1 MSRSMQWVLL
11 WASASTVACL
21 FALSWLPAAFDGDT
35 YTPIGADSFYHA
47 RRILDTVAD
56 PHAFYEF
63 DTAIHAPEGSLLTWP
78 WAYDRMAAWIV
89 AGAMKLGA
97 AADPMAVLAYLPVA
111 TVPISV
117 GLVIVLGLLSGLPR
131 WAVVAL
137 ASAYAVSPLTRELH
151 AVGRIDHHFVEHFF
165 FLASLCAG
173 MAWLKAPTPARAV
186 LFGAVLGVAPGFH
199 NGLFVLQAFLGG
211 AIVVLWLRGLLELR
225 RTESWFAAALVISSL
240 AILLP
245 SEPFR
250 AFEWAFYYLGWF
262 HLLSAML
269 SAALVCWLA
278 GRAPN
283 RLNIY
288 VLAAVSLT
296 VGFLAWSQIGHG
308 GRFVFANMPALSDVT
323 ESTSLIEILRAGRG
337 AYLTERYTFMIWLLP
352 AIAFGLVFTV
362 LRSRAPDRILLTVTL
377 LGGGF
382 LLLQQLRLHYF
393 GYLILMVPPLLWAA
407 TRKKTLAVATG
418 AAFLA
423 AQVPAALDFGTHP
436 VFAGDRNYAVNRS
449 LILALGKRCAIDPGV
464 VLARFGDGH
473 YLRFHTNCAV
483 IANNMI
489 MTRQHLERIALTETL
504 FDLAPAVLRAAYPW
518 IDYVYLWRQDQ
529 PLNRADSEADDL
541 QASALAR
548 GLLMNSSMPE
558 GFELIGETAFEWPD
572 RERVVFARAFH
583 ISH

>member
-78 WAYDRMAAWIV
+78 WAYDRIAAGIV

-97 AADPMAVLAYLPVA
+97 AADPMAVLVYLPVA
-111 TVPISV
+111 MAPVSV

-131 WAVVAL
+131 WGVVAL
-137 ASAYAVSPLTRELH
+137 ASAYAISPLTRELH

-173 MAWLKAPTPARAV
+173 MAWLKAPSSARAV
-186 LFGAVLGVAPGFH
+186 VFGAVLGIAPGFH

-211 AIVVLWLRGLLELR
+211 TVVLLWLRGLLELR
-225 RTESWFAAALVISSL
+225 QTESWFAAALVVSSL

-262 HLLSAML
+262 HLLAAIL
-269 SAALVCWLA
+269 SATLVCWLA
-278 GRAPN
+278 RRGPN
-283 RLNIY
+283 RFNI
-288 VLAAVSLT
+288 LLLTAVSIAI
-296 VGFLAWSQIGHG
+296 GFLAWSQIGHG

-323 ESTSLIEILRAGRG
+323 ESASLIEILGAGRA

-352 AIAFGLVFTV
+352 VITLGLALTAI
-362 LRSRAPDRILLTVTL
+362 RSRAPDRVLLTVTL

-382 LLLQQLRLHYF
+382 LMLQQLRLHYF
-393 GYLILMVPPLLWAA
+393 GYLVLMLPPLQWAA
-407 TRKKTLAVATG
+407 TRKKTLAAAAG

-423 AQVPAALDFGTHP
+423 AQLPAVMDFGTHP
-436 VFAGDRNYAVNRS
+436 VLAGDRNYAVNRG
-449 LILALGKRCAIDPGV
+449 LILELGERCAADPGV

-504 FDLAPAVLRAAYPW
+504 FDLAPAVLRATYPW
-518 IDYVYLWRQDQ
+518 IDYVYLWRQDN
-529 PLNRADSEADDL
+529 PLNRADSEANDL
-541 QASALAR
+541 HTSALAR

-558 GFELIGETAFEWPD
+558 GFELIGETALEWPD
-572 RERVVFARAFH
+572 GERVTFARAFH